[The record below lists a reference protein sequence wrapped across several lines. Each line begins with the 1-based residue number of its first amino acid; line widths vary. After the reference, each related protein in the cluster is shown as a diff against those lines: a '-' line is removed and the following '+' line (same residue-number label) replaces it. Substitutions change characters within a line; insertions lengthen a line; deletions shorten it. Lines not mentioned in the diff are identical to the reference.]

1 MKNRFYTL
9 NQVLQFKRKFTF
21 LTGERM
27 TGLSYYLLTHVV
39 YSDTDAIYIRRK
51 DFNQNE
57 K

>member
-9 NQVLQFKRKFTF
+9 NQILQFKRKFTF

-27 TGLSYYLLTHVV
+27 AGLSHYLLTHVV

-51 DFNQNE
+51 DF